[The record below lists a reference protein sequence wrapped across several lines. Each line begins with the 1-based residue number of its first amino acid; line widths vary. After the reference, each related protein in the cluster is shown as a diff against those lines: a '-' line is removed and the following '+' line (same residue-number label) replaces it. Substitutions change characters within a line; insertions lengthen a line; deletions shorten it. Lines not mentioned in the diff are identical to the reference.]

1 MDWQGLEVII
11 GAAALLITVI
21 TIVVK
26 QGSRISVIENELE
39 RLDRDFKLH
48 ESLNETTF
56 ARLEQELKGI
66 NANLNKLLG
75 YFEAT
80 KDK

>member
-11 GAAALLITVI
+11 GAAALLITII
-21 TIVVK
+21 TIAVK
-26 QGSRISVIENELE
+26 QGSRISVLENEVE

-56 ARLEQELKGI
+56 ARLEQELKEI

-80 KDK
+80 KK

>member
-1 MDWQGLEVII
+1 MYWQGLEVII
-11 GAAALLITVI
+11 GAATLLITVI
-21 TIVVK
+21 TIAVK
-26 QGSRISVIENELE
+26 QGSRISVIESELE

-56 ARLEQELKGI
+56 ARLEQELKEI

-80 KDK
+80 KK

>member
-21 TIVVK
+21 TIAVK
-26 QGSRISVIENELE
+26 QGSRISVIESELE

-56 ARLEQELKGI
+56 ARLEQELKEI

-75 YFEAT
+75 YFKAT
-80 KDK
+80 KK

>member
-21 TIVVK
+21 TIAVK
-26 QGSRISVIENELE
+26 QGSRISVIESELE

-56 ARLEQELKGI
+56 ARLEQELKEI

-80 KDK
+80 KK

>member
-1 MDWQGLEVII
+1 MYWQGLEVII

-21 TIVVK
+21 TIAVK
-26 QGSRISVIENELE
+26 QGSRISVIESELE

-56 ARLEQELKGI
+56 ARLEQELKEI

-80 KDK
+80 KK

>member
-11 GAAALLITVI
+11 GAAALLITII
-21 TIVVK
+21 TIAVK
-26 QGSRISVIENELE
+26 QGSRISVIESELE

-56 ARLEQELKGI
+56 ARLEQELKEI

-80 KDK
+80 KK

>member
-1 MDWQGLEVII
+1 MDWKGLEVII
-11 GAAALLITVI
+11 GAAALLITII
-21 TIVVK
+21 TIAVK
-26 QGSRISVIENELE
+26 QGSRISVLESEVE

-56 ARLEQELKGI
+56 ARLEQELKEI

-80 KDK
+80 KK